1 LLRPIWIITK
11 PMKIKLLLSFPIVLA
26 LAGIAIAQSV
36 TITPKKVTYRRPKPQ
51 SSFKKTFTI
60 RYPKVAGLS
69 TALNKNVQDSI
80 SYERALKLNLKEEL
94 SEYQWLE
101 EADYEVNYNKKGV
114 LVITLSMEGT
124 AAYPSS
130 VSKTVVLDLKT
141 GDRVT
146 PQNAFTN
153 LAGLAAMCKKAQK
166 AEIASSIEEIKKDNP
181 DEQDPQSLFSD
192 ADFKIKDLNNFSV
205 NDQGVTFQYNYGFP
219 HVIQALQPDGQFFF
233 DWSALKPYIKAGS
246 LLRRL
251 VR

>member
-1 LLRPIWIITK
+1 
-11 PMKIKLLLSFPIVLA
+11 MKIKLLPSFPLVLA
-26 LAGIAIAQSV
+26 LAVVAVAQNV
-36 TITPKKVTYRRPKPQ
+36 TITPKKITYRRPKPQ

-60 RYPKVAGLS
+60 RYPRISGTTPVLKR
-69 TALNKNVQDSI
+69 KIQDSI
-80 SYERALKLNLKEEL
+80 AYERNLNLNLKEEL
-94 SEYQWLE
+94 GSLQWLE
-101 EADYEVNYNKKGV
+101 EADYEVNYNKKGI

-130 VSKTVVLDLKT
+130 ASKTVVIDLKT

-153 LAGLAAMCKKAQK
+153 LAGLAGMCKKAQK
-166 AEIASSIEEIKKDNP
+166 VEIASSIEEIKKDNP
-181 DEQDPQSLFSD
+181 DEQEPKSLFND

-219 HVIQALQPDGQFFF
+219 HVVQALQPDGQFFF
-233 DWSALKPYIKAGS
+233 DWPQLKPYIKTGS
-246 LLRRL
+246 LLQRL